1 MDMMENINKYLDSL
15 TKREITGKTPEEL
28 RLNGCRRREYEKTM
42 GEMFDAF
49 LLDVLS
55 GSYTVPEFIGITR
68 KVEEAKKQAISFQRL
83 VERTDTSSPMFR
95 PLQAFCGYYRR
106 QVEKTAE
113 LVESVNIMKLT
124 QAASSTPKEKTPEV
138 QQVIPPISPEETTP
152 TPTIAPAPEKVERR
166 NLNDKNTPHP
176 GEYVGLKEM
185 EAGEHISHTK
195 AVQMHKDPYFKPAF
209 RDIGR
214 SVRVDIEVLHELERK
229 KALEKNKP
237 IGSNPI
243 RGKK

>member
-1 MDMMENINKYLDSL
+1 MMENIERYLNAL
-15 TKREITGKTPEEL
+15 TTCRITGATPKEL
-28 RLNGCRRREYEKTM
+28 RLNDQRRVEYDKEMT
-42 GEMFDAF
+42 EMFKAF
-49 LLDVLS
+49 RDELLMGAYSVQD
-55 GSYTVPEFIGITR
+55 FIVITR
-68 KVEEAKKQAISFQRL
+68 RVEEAKKQRDRFRRI
-83 VERTDTSSPMFR
+83 VEKTDSAAEVFH
-95 PLQAFCGYYRR
+95 PLYALFGVYKR
-106 QVEKTAE
+106 QVEQTVE
-113 LVESVNIMKLT
+113 LVESVNIMKLA

-138 QQVIPPISPEETTP
+138 QQVISPISPEETAP

-185 EAGEHISHTK
+185 EAGEHISHTT
-195 AVQMHKDPYFKPAF
+195 AVKMHKDPYYKPAF

-229 KALEKNKP
+229 KAIEKDKP
-237 IGSNPI
+237 IGNNPR